1 MSTGRFLKEPVIAT
15 TAKSIGVPTGSTAT
29 RPEAPTFGT
38 FRYNSDVGRLEY
50 YNGTTFKQVALD
62 GEKTMTVDT
71 FTGDGTTA
79 TFTLSETPT
88 GTGQI
93 LVFISGVH
101 QEPDTHYTLAT
112 DDLIFNEPVPDQETI
127 TVIIGMGETPDS

>member
-1 MSTGRFLKEPVIAT
+1 MAGRFLKEPRIDGG
-15 TAKSIGVPTGSTAT
+15 AKSIGIPAGNTAK
-29 RPEAPTFGT
+29 RPESPKFGT
-38 FRYNSDVGRLEY
+38 FRFNTDVGRLEY

-79 TFTLSETPT
+79 TFTLSTTPT

-127 TVIIGMGETPDS
+127 TVVIGIGETPDS